1 VKKQLGCSWVEVNNE
16 VHKFVVDD
24 QDHPQMIEIC
34 AELKRLSELMYDAGV
49 CDIHKIVLHDVEEEE
64 KVLHLC
70 HHSEKLAIAL
80 GLINTTP
87 GTPLQINKYLQVCDD
102 CHNSTKFISK
112 IIGRAIMVRDTNCFH
127 HLEITLRMVSVLA
140 WTIGDASSLSC
151 QSVYQVHCVCS
162 MCSGIIATIVEH
174 CYEM

>member
-1 VKKQLGCSWVEVNNE
+1 MNNK

-49 CDIHKIVLHDVEEEE
+49 FDIQKIVLHDVEEEE

-70 HHSEKLAIAL
+70 HHSEKLAIAF

-87 GTPLQINKYLQVCDD
+87 GTPLQIIKYLQVCDD
-102 CHNSTKFISK
+102 WHNSTKFISK
-112 IIGRAIMVRDTNCFH
+112 IIGIAIMVRDANCFH
-127 HLEITLRMVSVLA
+127 HFEITLRMVSVLA

-151 QSVYQVHCVCS
+151 QSVYQVHFVCS
-162 MCSGIIATIVEH
+162 MSSGIIATIVEH
-174 CYEM
+174 CYQM